1 MTSKTMRLL
10 KINP

>member
-1 MTSKTMRLL
+1 MASKTMRLL